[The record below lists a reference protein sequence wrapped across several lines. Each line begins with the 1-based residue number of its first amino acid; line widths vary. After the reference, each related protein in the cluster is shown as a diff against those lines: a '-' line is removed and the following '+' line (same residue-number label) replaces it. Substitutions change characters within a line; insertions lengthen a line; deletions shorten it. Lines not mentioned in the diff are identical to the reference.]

1 MKRFD
6 LGIDSLYWCLD
17 KMLLRKV
24 EQGVYMYILFYWELK
39 KIVGM
44 DFGSEYVENVLS
56 YKNIEV
62 FCYLDMNIF
71 LNYIFILFWWSYYE
85 KVVVVDWSIV
95 FVGGIDFCF
104 G

>member
-1 MKRFD
+1 
-6 LGIDSLYWCLD
+6 
-17 KMLLRKV
+17 
-24 EQGVYMYILFYWELK
+24 MYILFYWELK